1 MQKRPAGK
9 EEEWSNLMRLALAGD
24 VGAYK
29 TLLGAVA
36 PHLRGIIRPMLMRSG
51 RGLADLEDIVQET
64 ILAVHLKRAT
74 WDPSFPFLPWLN
86 AVARY
91 KAIDALRKSGF
102 RVHVDIDTMS
112 ESMAAPDERRDST
125 LDSATILNALDPK
138 QRKLV
143 EQIIMVGRSSA
154 DVGAELGMSEGA
166 VRVALHRSLRRLEKI
181 FGKSRNEN

>member
-1 MQKRPAGK
+1 
-9 EEEWSNLMRLALAGD
+9 MRLALDGD

-36 PHLRGIIRPMLMRSG
+36 PHLRGVVRPLLMRSG

-64 ILAVHLKRAT
+64 LLAVHLKRAT

-102 RVHVDIDTMS
+102 RVDVDIDTMS
-112 ESMAAPDERRDST
+112 ESLAAPDERRDSS
-125 LDSATILNALDPK
+125 LDSARILNALDER

-154 DVGAELGMSEGA
+154 DVGAELGISEGA
-166 VRVALHRSLRRLEKI
+166 VRVALHRSLKRLGKM
-181 FGKSRNEN
+181 FGKSRHED

>member
-1 MQKRPAGK
+1 
-9 EEEWSNLMRLALAGD
+9 MRLALDGD

-36 PHLRGIIRPMLMRSG
+36 PHLRGVVRPLLMRSG

-64 ILAVHLKRAT
+64 MLAVHLKRAT
-74 WDPSFPFLPWLN
+74 WDPSLPFLPWLN

-102 RVHVDIDTMS
+102 RVDVDIDTMS
-112 ESMAAPDERRDST
+112 EALAAPDEKHDST
-125 LDSATILNALDPK
+125 LDSVTILNALDAR

-143 EQIIMVGRSSA
+143 EQIIIIGRSSA

-166 VRVALHRSLRRLEKI
+166 VRVALHRTLKRLGNR
-181 FGKSRNEN
+181 FGKSQHED

>member
-1 MQKRPAGK
+1 
-9 EEEWSNLMRLALAGD
+9 MRLALDGD

-36 PHLRGIIRPMLMRSG
+36 PHLRGVVRPLLMRSG

-64 ILAVHLKRAT
+64 MLAVHLKRAT
-74 WDPSFPFLPWLN
+74 WDPSLPFLPWLN

-102 RVHVDIDTMS
+102 RVDVDIDTMS
-112 ESMAAPDERRDST
+112 EALAAPDEKHDST
-125 LDSATILNALDPK
+125 LDSVTILNALDAR

-143 EQIIMVGRSSA
+143 EQIIIIGRSSA

-166 VRVALHRSLRRLEKI
+166 VRVALHRSLKRLGNM
-181 FGKSRNEN
+181 FGKSRHED